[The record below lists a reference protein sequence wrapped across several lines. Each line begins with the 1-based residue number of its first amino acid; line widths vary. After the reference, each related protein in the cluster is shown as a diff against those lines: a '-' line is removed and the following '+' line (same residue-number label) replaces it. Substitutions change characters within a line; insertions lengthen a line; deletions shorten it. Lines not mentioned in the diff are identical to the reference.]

1 MLRVMEGDC
10 MEKARQT
17 ILVVDDE
24 PPILSLVAGVL
35 QDRGYDVRT
44 ASSRERALKA
54 AEQGR
59 ADLVLLDVV
68 MPRTDT
74 SKLARELRARIGHE
88 TPIVFLTA
96 LPKDEKLLAEVG
108 ARDWIEKPFDVLKFA
123 DIVEQHLR
131 RA

>member
-1 MLRVMEGDC
+1 MDT
-10 MEKARQT
+10 ARKT

-24 PPILSLVAGVL
+24 APILSLVARIL
-35 QDRGYDVRT
+35 EDRGYEVRT

-54 AEQGR
+54 AEQGK

-74 SKLARELRARIGHE
+74 SKLARDLRARIGLE

-108 ARDWIEKPFDVLKFA
+108 ARDWIEKPFDVVKFA
-123 DIVEQHLR
+123 DIVERHLR
-131 RA
+131 E

>member
-1 MLRVMEGDC
+1 MD
-10 MEKARQT
+10 KAT
-17 ILVVDDE
+17 KTVLVVDDE
-24 PPILSLVAGVL
+24 PPILSLVAGIL
-35 QDRGYDVRT
+35 RDRGHVVRT

-54 AEQGR
+54 AEQDKT
-59 ADLVLLDVV
+59 DLVLLDVI

-74 SKLARELRARIGHE
+74 SRLARELRARIGHE

-108 ARDWIEKPFDVLKFA
+108 ARDWIEKPFDVIKFA

-131 RA
+131 G